1 MNDVVI
7 RVENLGKRYRIGEHV
22 PYLTLRDALARA
34 VGAPLRM
41 LQTGSAPTPDSEAS
55 QIWALRDVSFE
66 VRRGEVIGIIGAN
79 GAGKSTLLKI
89 LSRVV
94 KPTVGHAQI
103 RGRLGSLLEVGTGFH
118 PELTGRENT
127 FMNGAILGM
136 SKRDI
141 LRKFDDIVAFAEIEK
156 FIDTPVKYYS
166 SGMYVRLA
174 FSVAAHLE
182 PEILL
187 IDEVLAVGDVAF
199 QKRCLG
205 RMGDV
210 ARQGRTVL
218 FVSHNMGAVALLCS
232 STIVLEQGRIK
243 TIADSRQAIT
253 EYLVGNSHRG
263 TEIYSLEG
271 LPRLDPGLRLEVE
284 FLTLEFEG
292 LTAKLVPADADLTV
306 RIRVRGNQEI
316 SDFSFYLSILAA
328 DGSTVGSCSGAQVHS
343 IQAGEVAIYQLQ
355 LPNPSLA
362 RGSYRMHVAVGTGNE
377 RTGFR
382 MFDTAADVLH
392 FDVMAPPGQEGTVSE
407 WQRNWGSIRFR
418 SLVTAKCG

>member
-1 MNDVVI
+1 MSDLVI
-7 RVENLGKRYRIGEHV
+7 RVESLGKRYRIGERV

-34 VGAPLRM
+34 AAAPLRS
-41 LQTGSAPTPDSEAS
+41 LRSRSDSQPGGESS
-55 QIWALRDVSFE
+55 QIWALKDVSFE
-66 VRRGEVIGIIGAN
+66 VRRGEAMGIIGAN

-94 KPTVGHAQI
+94 KPTIGRAQI
-103 RGRLGSLLEVGTGFH
+103 RGRMGSLLEVGTGFH

-127 FMNGAILGM
+127 LMNGAILGM
-136 SKRDI
+136 SRRDI
-141 LRKFDDIVAFAEIEK
+141 LSKFDEIVAFAEIEK

-174 FSVAAHLE
+174 FSIAAHLE

-187 IDEVLAVGDVAF
+187 VDEVLAVGDVNF
-199 QKRCLG
+199 QRRCLG

-218 FVSHNMGAVALLCS
+218 FVSHNMGAVALLCNS
-232 STIVLEQGRIK
+232 AIVLEHGRIK
-243 TIADSRQAIT
+243 TLGDSRQAIN
-253 EYLVGNSHRG
+253 EYLAGSLPATDVYN
-263 TEIYSLEG
+263 LEG
-271 LPRLDPGLRLEVE
+271 APRLDPSLRREVE

-292 LTAKLVPADADLTV
+292 IHAKLVPSDSDLTV
-306 RIRVRGNQEI
+306 RLRVRGNQPV
-316 SDFSFYLSILAA
+316 SSLSFYLSILAA
-328 DGSTVGSCSGAQVHS
+328 DGSPVGSCSGAQAHS
-343 IQAGEVAIYQLQ
+343 IQVGEVSTYRLQ

-392 FDVMAPPGQEGTVSE
+392 FDVMAPPGQDGTVSD
-407 WQRNWGSIRFR
+407 WQKNWGSIRFP
-418 SLVTAKCG
+418 SLTTTKCD